1 MVGILSGMRI
11 VEGSAFIA
19 APLGGMT
26 LAQLGADVIRFD
38 PIGGG
43 LDYHRWPISANG
55 TSLFWQGM
63 NKGKRSIQIDIKKPE
78 GQEIVKSLLSH
89 KGEDSGMFLTNFPAR
104 GWLSYE
110 ALVAAR
116 ADLIYVNVLG
126 DRKGGSAVDYTVNC
140 AVGFTHATGDASNDS
155 PTNHV
160 LPAWD
165 NITGQ
170 MAAVAML
177 AAERHRRRTGEGQ
190 LVQLALKDVAMATA
204 GNLGNIAE
212 VMINNEDRQ
221 KYGNHLY
228 GGFGRDF
235 LTGDKARFMIVG
247 LTLKQWQSIV
257 AMTGI
262 AEEVQ
267 KLEVALGV
275 NLNLEGE
282 RFKLRQRLSSLIDK
296 WFSTQTGKS
305 AEEALVAHKVCF
317 GPYQTFREMVE
328 QDPDCSVENPLFGM
342 THQPGTG
349 DYLTPASPI
358 RFSLPTNLPP
368 LEAPIL
374 GQHTD
379 QVLAEDL
386 GLSALAIG
394 KLHDQNIVA

>member
-110 ALVAAR
+110 SLVAAR

-177 AAERHRRRTGEGQ
+177 AAERHRR
-190 LVQLALKDVAMATA
+190 L
-204 GNLGNIAE
+204 
-212 VMINNEDRQ
+212 
-221 KYGNHLY
+221 
-228 GGFGRDF
+228 
-235 LTGDKARFMIVG
+235 
-247 LTLKQWQSIV
+247 
-257 AMTGI
+257 
-262 AEEVQ
+262 
-267 KLEVALGV
+267 
-275 NLNLEGE
+275 
-282 RFKLRQRLSSLIDK
+282 SLI
-296 WFSTQTGKS
+296 
-305 AEEALVAHKVCF
+305 H
-317 GPYQTFREMVE
+317 
-328 QDPDCSVENPLFGM
+328 
-342 THQPGTG
+342 
-349 DYLTPASPI
+349 I
-358 RFSLPTNLPP
+358 
-368 LEAPIL
+368 
-374 GQHTD
+374 
-379 QVLAEDL
+379 
-386 GLSALAIG
+386 
-394 KLHDQNIVA
+394 